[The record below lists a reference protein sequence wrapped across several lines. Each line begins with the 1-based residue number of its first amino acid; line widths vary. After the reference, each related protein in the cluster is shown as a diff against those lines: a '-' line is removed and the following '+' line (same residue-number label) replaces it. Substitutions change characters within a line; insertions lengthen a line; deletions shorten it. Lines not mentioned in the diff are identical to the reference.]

1 MKAKLFGFEENGPFP
16 PFLFCSPFLPMLG
29 LSCQNPRNNECANP
43 FGSGNVHHFFTC
55 CVSMHGRCHV
65 WPWLI
70 EFSGVTSSC
79 FTNSRLIF
87 LFLLE
92 PEDSFN
98 VLFKA
103 ILYAVSYG

>member
-16 PFLFCSPFLPMLG
+16 LFLFYSPFLPMLG
-29 LSCQNPRNNECANP
+29 LSCQNPRNNERANP
-43 FGSGNVHHFFTC
+43 FGFGNFHHFFKRR
-55 CVSMHGRCHV
+55 VSMHGHCHV

-70 EFSGVTSSC
+70 ELSGVALSC
-79 FTNSRLIF
+79 FTHSRLIF

-98 VLFKA
+98 VMFKA
-103 ILYAVSYG
+103 ILYAVS